1 MIVHKLVRSCKRLSM
16 QHDDLHSVSHAVRR
30 QANEQGEAAVFTFEG
45 KKTTFSDLDK
55 NSNRTARA
63 LIDSGI
69 KKGDRVGVLSK
80 NSSVYFEI
88 IAAASKMGAVVTAV
102 NWRLAADEV
111 RYVLDDSG
119 AKLIF
124 VGAEFVES
132 IGGVIP
138 TLKFKAPVF
147 DLEGTGDTYTHYET
161 WRDEHS
167 DADLEIETS
176 SDDPVVQLYTSGTT
190 GRPKGAVL
198 SHRSIL
204 SLRGQDP
211 SDVAADWQKWVPGE
225 TGLLAMPCFHVG
237 GTVFGISMVQSGA
250 HAVVVR
256 EYDPN
261 TALDFIENYGIS
273 KIFMVPAALQILLNH
288 PRVED
293 ADFSK
298 LNFIYYGASPI
309 PLSLMRESIRVF
321 GCEFVQMYGMT
332 ETSGTIV
339 ALPPEDHDP
348 NGNPKMRSVGKPL
361 WGVEIKIIDK
371 DGQDVPVGD
380 VGEIATRSAKNMVSY
395 FNKPDATNQTVDEEG
410 WLRTGDA
417 GYLDED
423 GYLYIHDRVKDMIIS
438 GGENIYPAEV
448 ENAIYSHE
456 HVADVAV
463 IGVPNDKWGEAVMA
477 YVVRKAEHKDL
488 STEDV
493 IEYARSKIARYKCP
507 KSVEF
512 IEALPR
518 NASGKILRKDLR
530 APHWAGKDR
539 HVN

>member
-1 MIVHKLVRSCKRLSM
+1 MKN
-16 QHDDLHSVSHAVRR
+16 DDLYSVSHAVRR
-30 QANEQGEAAVFTFEG
+30 QAIEQGDAAVFTFEN
-45 KKTTFSDLDK
+45 KQVTFSALDRK
-55 NSNRTARA
+55 SNQTARA
-63 LIDSGI
+63 LIALGI
-69 KKGDRVGVLSK
+69 KKGDRIGVLSK
-80 NSSVYFEI
+80 NSPVYFEI
-88 IAAASKMGAVVTAV
+88 IAAAAKMGAVVTAV
-102 NWRLAADEV
+102 NWRLAADEI
-111 RYVLDDSG
+111 RYVFDDSG
-119 AKLIF
+119 SKLIF
-124 VGAEFVES
+124 VGAEFVDT
-132 IGGVIP
+132 IDDVVP
-138 TLKFKAPVF
+138 TLKIQAPVF
-147 DLEGTGDTYTHYET
+147 DIEAAGEKYPHYET
-161 WRDEHS
+161 WRDEQSGEELDIES
-167 DADLEIETS
+167 D
-176 SDDPVVQLYTSGTT
+176 SDDPIVQLYTSGTT

-204 SLRGQDP
+204 ALRGQDP
-211 SDVAADWQKWVPGE
+211 SDVVANWQKWEPGE

-237 GTVFGISMVQSGA
+237 GTVFGLSMIQSGA
-250 HAVVVR
+250 HAVIVR
-256 EYDPN
+256 EYNPN
-261 TALDFIENYGIS
+261 TALNLIEDYGIS

-288 PRVED
+288 PRIED

-298 LNFIYYGASPI
+298 LRFMYYGASPI
-309 PLSLMRESIRVF
+309 PLALMRESIRVF
-321 GCEFVQMYGMT
+321 GCDFVQMYGMT

-339 ALPPEDHDP
+339 VLPPEDHDP

-371 DGQDVPVGD
+371 EGHDVPIGD
-380 VGEIATRSAKNMVSY
+380 VGEIATRSVKNMISY
-395 FNKPDATNQTVDEEG
+395 WNKSEATKQTVDADG

-417 GYLDED
+417 GYLDEE

-448 ENAIYSHE
+448 ENAIYSHDD
-456 HVADVAV
+456 VADVAV
-463 IGVPNDKWGEAVMA
+463 IGIPNDKWGEAVMA
-477 YVVRKAEHKDL
+477 YVVRKDGRDDL
-488 STEDV
+488 SAEDI

>member
-1 MIVHKLVRSCKRLSM
+1 M
-16 QHDDLHSVSHAVRR
+16 QYDDLHSVSHAVRR
-30 QANEQGEAAVFTFEG
+30 QAIQQGDAAVFTFENE
-45 KKTTFSDLDK
+45 KITFSDLDK
-55 NSNRTARA
+55 KSNRTARA
-63 LIDSGI
+63 LIAAGI

-80 NSSVYFEI
+80 NSPVYFEI
-88 IAAASKMGAVVTAV
+88 IAAAAKIGVVVTSV
-102 NWRLAADEV
+102 NWRLAADEI

-119 AKLIF
+119 SKLIF
-124 VGAEFVES
+124 VGAEFLES
-132 IGGVIP
+132 IGDVIP

-147 DLEGTGDTYTHYET
+147 DIEATGDKYPHYET

-167 DADLEIETS
+167 DAILDIETS

-211 SDVAADWQKWVPGE
+211 DDVVADWQKWEPGE

-237 GTVFGISMVQSGA
+237 GTVFGLSMLQTGS
-250 HAVVVR
+250 HAVIVR
-256 EYDPN
+256 EYNPN
-261 TALDFIENYGIS
+261 TALDLIENYGIS
-273 KIFMVPAALQILLNH
+273 KIFMVPAALQIMLNH
-288 PRVED
+288 PRAEE

-298 LNFIYYGASPI
+298 LNYIYYGASPI

-321 GCEFVQMYGMT
+321 GCDFVQMYGMT

-339 ALPPEDHDP
+339 ALRPEDHDP
-348 NGNPKMRSVGKPL
+348 NGNAKMRSVGKPL
-361 WGVEIKIIDK
+361 WGVEIKIIDA
-371 DGQDVPVGD
+371 DGKDVPIGD
-380 VGEIATRSAKNMVSY
+380 VGEIATRSAKNMISY
-395 FNKPDATNQTVDEEG
+395 FNKPEATHKTVDDDG

-456 HVADVAV
+456 DVADVAV
-463 IGVPNDKWGEAVMA
+463 IGVPSEKWGESVMA
-477 YVVRKAEHKDL
+477 YVVVKDDREL
-488 STEDV
+488 SSEDV

-507 KSVEF
+507 KTVEF

>member
-1 MIVHKLVRSCKRLSM
+1 M
-16 QHDDLHSVSHAVRR
+16 QYDDMYSVSHAVRR
-30 QANEQGEAAVFTFEG
+30 QAIEQGDAAVFTFEN
-45 KKTTFSDLDK
+45 KEMTFSDLDK
-55 NSNRTARA
+55 KSNQTARA
-63 LIDSGI
+63 LIAAGI
-69 KKGDRVGVLSK
+69 KKGDRVAVLSK

-88 IAAASKMGAVVTAV
+88 IAAAAKMGAVVTAV
-102 NWRLAADEV
+102 NWRLAADEI
-111 RYVLDDSG
+111 RYVLDDSS
-119 AKLIF
+119 AKLVF
-124 VGAEFVES
+124 VGAEFIET
-132 IGGVIP
+132 IGDVIP
-138 TLKFKAPVF
+138 TITFKAPVY
-147 DLEGTGDTYTHYET
+147 DLEGEGGIYPHYDM

-167 DADLEIETS
+167 SDVLDLES
-176 SDDPVVQLYTSGTT
+176 NSDDPIVQLYTSGTT

-204 SLRGQDP
+204 ALRGQDP
-211 SDVAADWQKWVPGE
+211 TDVVANWQKWVPGE

-237 GTVFGISMVQSGA
+237 GTVFGLSMIQSGA

-256 EYDPN
+256 EYNPN
-261 TALDFIENYGIS
+261 TALDLIENYGIS

-288 PRVED
+288 PRVEE

-339 ALPPEDHDP
+339 VLPPEDHDP

-371 DGQDVPVGD
+371 VGAEVPTGE
-380 VGEIATRSAKNMVSY
+380 VGEIATRSAKNMISY
-395 FNKPDATNQTVDEEG
+395 WNKPDATNQTVDSDG

-448 ENAIYSHE
+448 ENAIYSHDD
-456 HVADVAV
+456 VADVAV
-463 IGVPNDKWGEAVMA
+463 IGIPNDKWGEAVMA
-477 YVVRKAEHKDL
+477 YVVRKDGRDDL
-488 STEDV
+488 SSEDV

-507 KSVEF
+507 KTVEF
-512 IEALPR
+512 IDVLPR

>member
-1 MIVHKLVRSCKRLSM
+1 MSSCKSEDM
-16 QHDDLHSVSHAVRR
+16 QNDDLYSVSHAVRR
-30 QANEQGEAAVFTFEG
+30 QANAQGEATVFTFEN
-45 KKTTFSDLDK
+45 KRTSFSELDRK
-55 NSNRTARA
+55 SNQTARA
-63 LIDSGI
+63 LIAAGI

-80 NSSVYFEI
+80 NSPIYFEI
-88 IAAASKMGAVVTAV
+88 IAAAAKMGAVVNSV
-102 NWRLAADEV
+102 NWRLAADEI
-111 RYVLDDSG
+111 RYVFDDSG
-119 AKLIF
+119 SKLIF
-124 VGAEFVES
+124 VGAEFLDIVGE
-132 IGGVIP
+132 VLP
-138 TLKFKAPVF
+138 TLKVKAPVY
-147 DLEGTGDTYTHYET
+147 DIEGAGDKYPHFET
-161 WRDEHS
+161 WRDEFS
-167 DADLEIETS
+167 EAPLDIETS
-176 SDDPVVQLYTSGTT
+176 SDDPIVQLYTSGTT

-204 SLRGQDP
+204 ALRGQDP
-211 SDVAADWQKWVPGE
+211 TYDMADWQKWVPGE

-237 GTVFGISMVQSGA
+237 GTVFGLSMIQSGA

-256 EYDPN
+256 EYNPN
-261 TALDFIENYGIS
+261 TALDFIEEYGIS

-288 PRVED
+288 PRVEE

-298 LNFIYYGASPI
+298 LGYIYYGASPI

-321 GCEFVQMYGMT
+321 GCDFVQMYGMT

-348 NGNPKMRSVGKPL
+348 NGSPKMRSVGKPL
-361 WGVEIKIIDK
+361 RGVEIKIIDK
-371 DGQDVPVGD
+371 DGADVPTGE
-380 VGEIATRSAKNMVSY
+380 VGEIATRSVKNMVAY
-395 FNKPDATNQTVDEEG
+395 WNKPEATNQTVDADG

-456 HVADVAV
+456 DVADVAV
-463 IGVPNDKWGEAVMA
+463 IGVPNEKWGEAVMA
-477 YVVRKAEHKDL
+477 YVVLKDDRDL
-488 STEDV
+488 SAEDV

-507 KSVEF
+507 KTIAF